1 MELHVM
7 SVRKILAIAF
17 MLTLALVVAAP
28 GVEAKSGR
36 VERRVSL
43 SATSTGRSIDV
54 SGSARTRV
62 EGSRQSLR
70 VEVEARVKTGTK
82 FAVYV
87 TNGGSTVQAGTIT
100 INSLGEGQ
108 IELKNFDGKRLPA
121 GVAPVSSITKVT
133 VKNVSGT
140 TIATGTF

>member
-1 MELHVM
+1 M
-7 SVRKILAIAF
+7 SVRKILTVAF

-28 GVEAKSGR
+28 GVEASSGR

-43 SATSTGRSIDV
+43 SATSAGRRIDV

-70 VEVEARVKTGTK
+70 VEVEARVAAGTK

-87 TNGGSTVQAGTIT
+87 TNGGTTVRAGTIT
-100 INSLGEGQ
+100 ITTLGEGQ
-108 IELKNFDGKRLPA
+108 IELKNYDGKRLPA
-121 GVAPVSSITKVT
+121 GVAPVGSITKVI
-133 VKNVSGT
+133 VKNASGT